1 MFIGIVAGA
10 VVVAIA
16 LAVGLFKLMWRVA
29 EPNEALVISGSK
41 HRTEGLG
48 EGMGFRIVT
57 GRGTLVL
64 PGVQVVRKLSLD
76 LNEAQLN
83 VDCVTN
89 QGIPLKVHGVV
100 IFKVGDDFVSIANA
114 ARRFLDQQKFM
125 SERVHNVF
133 AGHLRSIVGGLTVED
148 MIRDRERLT
157 GETRAASGTEME
169 KLGLIID
176 SLQIHEIQ
184 DPTGYIKNLSAPHAA
199 AVHRDARIAQAEADR
214 LATEAE
220 QAAAARMAEAT
231 RDSEIL
237 QAGYQAE
244 RDGAAAKARQ
254 AGPLA
259 EAAAQQEVV
268 VQETRVAEL
277 AARRRE
283 QQLQADVRKPA
294 DAAAYKTR
302 TLAEAERDAR
312 ISAAQALARETE
324 LAAAADA
331 TRVKTEAAAEAEA
344 TKARGLAEAASTR
357 ATGEAEAASGQAQGV
372 AEAEAAKAQ
381 GLAEAEAAKA
391 QGLAEAEATR
401 ARGLAE
407 AEAARARGLAE
418 AEAARA
424 RGLAEAEAI
433 KARAAALAENQD
445 AVVAQQL
452 AEKWPEIVG
461 AGAQAFG
468 SVDHMV
474 VLNGADGL
482 SEAFAKAL
490 TLGGTG
496 LGLAR
501 QLLSAM
507 SGGIDGSHGAGGHD
521 GIVGTGGTG
530 GRGGG
535 RAPGAAGGTDGGDGG
550 HGAGAG
556 IPDRGTAAAPG
567 SPVPRTERVPVE
579 RPAGGPAGGGGGAP
593 AR

>member
-1 MFIGIVAGA
+1 MVIGIVAGVLLAA
-10 VVVAIA
+10 VIIVVA
-16 LAVGLFKLMWRVA
+16 LFKLMWRVA
-29 EPNEALVISGSK
+29 EPNEALIISGSK
-41 HRTEGLG
+41 HRTDGLE

-64 PGVQVVRKLSLD
+64 PGVQAVRKLSLD
-76 LNEAQLN
+76 LNEADLN
-83 VDCVTN
+83 VDCVTK

-125 SERVHNVF
+125 GDRVHNVF

-184 DPTGYIKNLSAPHAA
+184 DPTGYIKNLAAPHAA
-199 AVHRDARIAQAEADR
+199 AVQRDARIAEAEADR

-220 QAAAARMAEAT
+220 QQAKARMSQAQ

-244 RDGAAAKARQ
+244 RDSAAAKARQ

-259 EAAAQQEVV
+259 QAAAQQEVV

-294 DAAAYKTR
+294 DAAAYEKR

-312 ISAAQALARETE
+312 ISAAQAKARETE
-324 LAAAADA
+324 LAAAAEA
-331 TRVKTEAAAEAEA
+331 TRVKTAAAAEAEA
-344 TKARGLAEAASTR
+344 TTARGTAAATATR
-357 ATGEAEAASGQAQGV
+357 ATGEAEA
-372 AEAEAAKAQ
+372 
-381 GLAEAEAAKA
+381 
-391 QGLAEAEATR
+391 
-401 ARGLAE
+401 
-407 AEAARARGLAE
+407 EAARAKGLAA
-418 AEAARA
+418 AEASRA
-424 RGLAEAEAI
+424 QGLAEAEAI
-433 KARAAALAENQD
+433 KARASALAENQE

-452 AEKWPEIVG
+452 AEQWPEIVR

-474 VLNGADGL
+474 LLNGADGVSDL
-482 SEAFAKAL
+482 FAKAL
-490 TLGGTG
+490 TMGGTG

-501 QLLSAM
+501 QLLAAM
-507 SGGIDGSHGAGGHD
+507 GTADGPGAGTRAGTGPVAGAGGI
-521 GIVGTGGTG
+521 GAGTGDAG
-530 GRGGG
+530 GRDGGG
-535 RAPGAAGGTDGGDGG
+535 RAGSGG
-550 HGAGAG
+550 HGRGDGPPAGGPAAG
-556 IPDRGTAAAPG
+556 PPRAAPR
-567 SPVPRTERVPVE
+567 VERVPVE
-579 RPAGGPAGGGGGAP
+579 EDGGIPGAG